1 MTRTV
6 NQFFINSQETT
17 ATTGVYDSLLQAVS
31 NPVQSNF
38 KGSFSQDLQKRSC
51 EEEEMS
57 HLQYYFN
64 SCENGWYCK
73 ICSFFSPPVMTATLF
88 VNRAGT
94 FDDHPTRNANRNANR
109 HLQMQRHKNAV
120 SSKLASD
127 NLSKR

>member
-1 MTRTV
+1 
-6 NQFFINSQETT
+6 
-17 ATTGVYDSLLQAVS
+17 
-31 NPVQSNF
+31 
-38 KGSFSQDLQKRSC
+38 
-51 EEEEMS
+51 MS

-73 ICSFFSPPVMTATLF
+73 ICSSFSPPVMTATLI

-94 FDDHPTRNANRNANR
+94 FGDHPTRNANR

-120 SSKLASD
+120 SSKLAFD